1 MRRKDREITERAII
15 EEIISNSDVC
25 RIAMADNN
33 VPYIVSLNFGYTGG
47 DKPCFWFHCAPE
59 GRKQLMLE
67 KNNYVCFEL
76 DTDHKL
82 YPGEEA
88 CDWGM
93 NFSSVVGYGKVYIVK
108 ELEEKIKGLRQI
120 MLKYS
125 GSKEF
130 KFNEKVLERTKVLM
144 LEVDEM
150 TGKRK

>member
-1 MRRKDREITERAII
+1 
-15 EEIISNSDVC
+15 
-25 RIAMADNN
+25 
-33 VPYIVSLNFGYTGG
+33 
-47 DKPCFWFHCAPE
+47 
-59 GRKQLMLE
+59 MLE